1 LQTCGFAAAVFLV
14 SLFSVWT
21 SAATAKNSNAP
32 NLAVLDAIVLD
43 AIHDHQIPGAVLL
56 VGHNGQVVYRKAFGN
71 RTLEPRR
78 EPMTADTIFDIASLT
93 KVVATTTAVMQL
105 VQKGEVRVNE
115 PVTNYLPEFG
125 ANGKDDITVRNL
137 LTHFSGLREDFDL
150 DPPWQSKDAGFRLA
164 FNEKPV
170 YPPGSRFLYSDT
182 NFIVL
187 GALVE
192 RVTGTSL
199 DQYCA
204 RKIFAPL
211 QMSHTRFLPPASWR
225 PRIAPTEYD
234 EQGKMLRGVVHDPR
248 ARRMGGVAGHAG
260 VFSTADDLSKFARAL
275 LNGSPFLAGDMVE
288 KMTTPQQPPTAQVL
302 RGFGWDIDSPF
313 SSNRGDLLPVGSFG
327 HTGFTGTS
335 LWIDPTTQTYIIL
348 LTNAVHPRG
357 RGSAVALRSKV
368 ATAVAAALPLTVT
381 EKDELRWKSITGY
394 NEAQTAARRVATRNG
409 AVQTGIDVLE
419 AHNFDVLST
428 STGKKKVGL
437 LTNQTGVDLQ
447 GRRTI
452 DVLAQAPGIS
462 LDAIFS
468 PEHGVTGE
476 LDTTDIA
483 NSKDAAT
490 GVPVYSVYG
499 AKDAQR
505 RPSVDV
511 LKALDA
517 VVFDVHDVGSHFYTY
532 EATLGYFLEGAAK
545 AGIEMIVL
553 DRPNPITGSFVQ
565 GAIPDPGRESFVNY
579 FPVPVRHGMTMG
591 ELAKMFNTERN
602 INARLTVVPMDGWM
616 RGDWYDATGLPWI
629 NPSPNM
635 RSLTEA
641 TLYPGVGLVEGTNVS
656 VGRGTDTPFE
666 LLGAPWIKGKELAQ
680 YLNARNISGVRF
692 VPVTFTPSASNYSGQ
707 KCAGVNIF
715 VVERNAL
722 DSGELGIELASAL
735 HKLYPEQ
742 HHMERMI
749 ELLGNQSVYEA
760 IASGQDP
767 RRIAEDWREP
777 LEKFLRVRQKYLIY
791 K

>member
-1 LQTCGFAAAVFLV
+1 VFLI
-14 SLFSVWT
+14 SLFPVLA
-21 SAATAKNSNAP
+21 SAATAKVSSAP
-32 NLAVLDAIVLD
+32 NLAVLDSIVLD
-43 AIHDHQIPGAVLL
+43 AIHDQETPGAVLL

-71 RTLEPRR
+71 RALEPRR
-78 EPMTADTIFDIASLT
+78 EPMTVDTIFDIASLT

-105 VQKGEVRVNE
+105 VQKGEVRVND
-115 PVTNYLPEFG
+115 PVAKYIPEF
-125 ANGKDDITVRNL
+125 AENGKGDITVRNL
-137 LTHFSGLREDFDL
+137 LTHFSGLREDVDL
-150 DPPWQSKDAGFRLA
+150 DPPWQGRDAGFRLA
-164 FNEKPV
+164 FAEKPV

-182 NFIVL
+182 NFITL

-192 RVTGTSL
+192 RVTGSTF

-211 QMSHTRFLPPASWR
+211 QMSHTRFLPPAAWR
-225 PRIAPTEYD
+225 PKIAPTEYD
-234 EQGKMLRGVVHDPR
+234 EPGKMLRGVVHDPR
-248 ARRMGGVAGHAG
+248 ARRMSGVAGHAG
-260 VFSTADDLSKFARAL
+260 LFSTADDLSKFARAL
-275 LNGSPFLAGDMVE
+275 LNGSSILAGEMVE
-288 KMTTPQQPPTAQVL
+288 KMTTPQQPPTAQIL

-335 LWIDPTTQTYIIL
+335 MWIDPTTQTYIIL

-357 RGSAVALRSKV
+357 KGSAIALRSKV

-381 EKDELRWKSITGY
+381 EKDELRWQSITGY

-409 AVQTGIDVLE
+409 AVQSGIDVLE
-419 AHNFDVLST
+419 AHNFDVLRASA
-428 STGKKKVGL
+428 GKTKIGL
-437 LTNQTGVDLQ
+437 LTNQTGIDSQ

-452 DVLAQAPGIS
+452 DVLARAPGVS

-490 GVPVYSVYG
+490 GVPIYNVYG

-505 RPSVDV
+505 RPSIDV
-511 LKALDA
+511 LKTVDA

-532 EATLGYFLEGAAK
+532 EATLGYFLEAAAK

-616 RGDWYDATGLPWI
+616 RGDWYDSTGLPWI

-635 RSLTEA
+635 RSLSEA

-666 LLGAPWIKGKELAQ
+666 LLGAPWIKGTELAQ

-692 VPVTFTPSASNYSGQ
+692 VPVTFTPSTSNYSGQ
-707 KCAGVNIF
+707 KCEGVNIF

-722 DSGELGIELASAL
+722 DTGELGVELASAL
-735 HKLYPEQ
+735 HKLYAEQ
-742 HHMERMI
+742 YHMERMI
-749 ELLGNQSVYEA
+749 ELLCNQSVYDA
-760 IASGQDP
+760 IAAGQDP

-777 LEKFLRVRQKYLIY
+777 LEKFLQLRQKYLIY

>member
-1 LQTCGFAAAVFLV
+1 VFLAALFPLLASSAAVK
-14 SLFSVWT
+14 S
-21 SAATAKNSNAP
+21 SNAP
-32 NLAVLDAIVLD
+32 NLVVLDSIVLE

-71 RTLEPRR
+71 RALEPRR
-78 EPMTADTIFDIASLT
+78 EPMTVDTIFDIASLT

-105 VQKGEVRVNE
+105 VQKGEVRVNDA
-115 PVTNYLPEFG
+115 VAKYIPEF
-125 ANGKDDITVRNL
+125 AENGKDDITVRNL

-150 DPPWQSKDAGFRLA
+150 DPPWQSRDAGLRLA
-164 FNEKPV
+164 FAEKPV
-170 YPPGSRFLYSDT
+170 SPPGARFLYSDT
-182 NFIVL
+182 NFIAL

-192 RVTGTSL
+192 RVTGTTL

-204 RKIFAPL
+204 RKIFVPL
-211 QMSHTRFLPPASWR
+211 QMSHTRFLPPSTWR
-225 PRIAPTEYD
+225 PKIAPTEYD

-260 VFSTADDLSKFARAL
+260 VFSSADDLSKFARAL
-275 LNGSPFLAGDMVE
+275 LNGSPILAGDMVE

-335 LWIDPTTQTYIIL
+335 MWIDPTTQTYIIL

-357 RGSAVALRSKV
+357 KGSAIALRSKV

-394 NEAQTAARRVATRNG
+394 NEAQTAARRLATRNG

-419 AHNFDVLST
+419 AHNFDVLSA
-428 STGKKKVGL
+428 STGKKKIGL
-437 LTNQTGVDLQ
+437 LTNQTGVDSE

-452 DVLAQAPGIS
+452 DVLAQAPGVS

-483 NSKDAAT
+483 NTKDAAT
-490 GVPVYSVYG
+490 GVPIYSVYG
-499 AKDAQR
+499 AKDTQR
-505 RPSVDV
+505 RPSIDV
-511 LKALDA
+511 LKTLDA

-532 EATLGYFLEGAAK
+532 EATLGYFLEASAK

-565 GAIPDPGRESFVNY
+565 GAIPDPGHESFVNY
-579 FPVPVRHGMTMG
+579 FPVPARHGMTMG

-616 RGDWYDATGLPWI
+616 RGDWYDSTGLPWI

-641 TLYPGVGLVEGTNVS
+641 TLYPGVGLVEGTNLS

-692 VPVTFTPSASNYSGQ
+692 VPVIFSPSASNYSGQ
-707 KCAGVNIF
+707 KCEGVNIF

-722 DSGELGIELASAL
+722 DTGELGIELASAL
-735 HKLYPEQ
+735 HKLYPEPY
-742 HHMERMI
+742 HMERMI
-749 ELLGNQSVYEA
+749 ELLGNRSVYDA

-767 RRIAEDWREP
+767 RWIAEDWREP
-777 LEKFLRVRQKYLIY
+777 LEKFLQVRQKYLIY